1 MSLVLFVVLWMKKV
15 IIVIAFILLGIWTVN
30 ADLSDWFFCLIRKD
44 EVIISLKQ
52 TTWYYKCKDT
62 IASLEHLI
70 ISTAKDLIKIQN
82 YISNGRDIDYRK
94 TIQPQK
100 IALLDKLQASRSMI
114 RTNMKL
120 FESTLIQ
127 KSIYYFIIKI
137 TPYKISLQKS
147 LVKIDALSWVS
158 TPFLNSYALLLK
170 TQVTIIES
178 LAKASTISELTD
190 LLAKYV
196 YLKKEI
202 EWKYE

>member
-1 MSLVLFVVLWMKKV
+1 M
-15 IIVIAFILLGIWTVN
+15 
-30 ADLSDWFFCLIRKD
+30 
-44 EVIISLKQ
+44 
-52 TTWYYKCKDT
+52 
-62 IASLEHLI
+62 EHLI

-147 LVKIDALSWVS
+147 LVKIDALS
-158 TPFLNSYALLLK
+158 
-170 TQVTIIES
+170 
-178 LAKASTISELTD
+178 
-190 LLAKYV
+190 
-196 YLKKEI
+196 
-202 EWKYE
+202 